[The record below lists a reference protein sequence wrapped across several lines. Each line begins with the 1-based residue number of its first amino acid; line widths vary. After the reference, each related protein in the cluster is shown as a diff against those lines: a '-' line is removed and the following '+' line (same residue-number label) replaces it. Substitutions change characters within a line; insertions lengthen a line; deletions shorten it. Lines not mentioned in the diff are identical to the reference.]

1 MAATIGILP
10 EFDPSRGSFTAFVE
24 RVQFLLSAN
33 GVKEDKYAAVLLS
46 AVGEETYA
54 LLRNLVSPSSP
65 KEKTFEEIVKTLQA
79 HFEPRPL
86 VIAERFRFHRRN
98 QRSDESVADFVA
110 ELRRLAKDCEF
121 RDHLDEALRDR
132 FVCGLLNEA
141 TQKRLLT
148 ESNLTFNKAIEVA
161 QSAETA
167 TKNAQQLKGVE
178 LRAVDQV
185 GQSNQPSNSKKT
197 CYRCG
202 MEGHFAK
209 ECRHK
214 DTVCHHCNK
223 RGHLAKVCRSKQA
236 STPKPTSQRNSGRG
250 TRSTKW
256 VGTEAEE
263 DSDGFVETPVLQ
275 VKGSSERPLIAT
287 LEIDG
292 VSVSME
298 VDTGA
303 AVSLISEET
312 QKL

>member
-24 RVQFLLSAN
+24 RVQFFLSAN

-65 KEKTFEEIVKTLQA
+65 KEKTFEEIIKTLQA

-148 ESNLTFNKAIEVA
+148 EPNLTM
-161 QSAETA
+161 
-167 TKNAQQLKGVE
+167 QLRLLSRQRRQ
-178 LRAVDQV
+178 LRMH
-185 GQSNQPSNSKKT
+185 NN
-197 CYRCG
+197 
-202 MEGHFAK
+202 
-209 ECRHK
+209 
-214 DTVCHHCNK
+214 
-223 RGHLAKVCRSKQA
+223 
-236 STPKPTSQRNSGRG
+236 
-250 TRSTKW
+250 
-256 VGTEAEE
+256 
-263 DSDGFVETPVLQ
+263 
-275 VKGSSERPLIAT
+275 
-287 LEIDG
+287 
-292 VSVSME
+292 
-298 VDTGA
+298 
-303 AVSLISEET
+303 
-312 QKL
+312 